1 MTGLAGSAKTLAIT
15 GVYQAFQKQVI
26 VVTPNLYYTN
36 QLAEDLR
43 NVTEDVYV
51 FPVDEVLSAEM
62 AFSSPEA
69 REERVAALNAVSQ
82 GKTGIYVLPVAA
94 LRKYLPEKKT
104 WLANQFQWQIGDEI
118 DLERLPQQL
127 ILMGYER
134 QSMIGKPGEF
144 SIRGSILDIYPL
156 NAEYPVRIELFDVEI
171 DSMRSFNVETQR
183 SVETLQ
189 QVAILPTT
197 ELVFSAEDL
206 AAGQKQLQ
214 ELLNKRLAVTKEAT
228 DRAFLEDYFGQ
239 LASQWQAGDSW

>member
-1 MTGLAGSAKTLAIT
+1 MDLIELINKVPTVAAWHTGLREQAPRQLLTGLAGSAKTLAIT

-104 WLANQFQWQIGDEI
+104 WLVNQFQWQIGDEI

-127 ILMGYER
+127 ILMGY
-134 QSMIGKPGEF
+134 
-144 SIRGSILDIYPL
+144 
-156 NAEYPVRIELFDVEI
+156 
-171 DSMRSFNVETQR
+171 
-183 SVETLQ
+183 
-189 QVAILPTT
+189 
-197 ELVFSAEDL
+197 
-206 AAGQKQLQ
+206 
-214 ELLNKRLAVTKEAT
+214 
-228 DRAFLEDYFGQ
+228 
-239 LASQWQAGDSW
+239 